1 MSTEENNSN
10 KENISATFIK
20 DTKNQLLQSFEKFVE
35 TNIETRMNLLVNR
48 LVEDKVDKY
57 ETLICSIMEHP
68 LIACEIDVY
77 KNRINLLENEISKL
91 TNSSNS
97 NITLEIID
105 NKPVHV
111 EPDKCPNNTS
121 DVSEPKLIDFSAPR
135 YDVEYTDDGE
145 TALLKRSGETIQIN
159 VKTEEED
166 RFVLCEECDLHVDCN
181 KDNIHIT
188 YVDYIVNN
196 MIMTWFIGFL
206 TMITIVHIWARR
218 KTGDCRLGDDW

>member
-1 MSTEENNSN
+1 MSIEENNPN

-57 ETLICSIMEHP
+57 ETLICSIIEHP

-77 KNRINLLENEISKL
+77 KNRIKQLENEISKL
-91 TNSSNS
+91 TSSSNS

-105 NKPVHV
+105 NKSIQLK
-111 EPDKCPNNTS
+111 PDICTTDTN
-121 DVSEPKLIDFSAPR
+121 EPKLISFSSPHYEVQVSDA
-135 YDVEYTDDGE
+135 
-145 TALLKRSGETIQIN
+145 GETILSKFNDDTVRIN

-181 KDNIHIT
+181 KDNIHIL
-188 YVDYIVNN
+188 YI
-196 MIMTWFIGFL
+196 FIAVLVYIKLAYFFQ
-206 TMITIVHIWARR
+206 
-218 KTGDCRLGDDW
+218 